1 MNIDT
6 SYLLQTMQRLIETP
20 SPTGYYVKI
29 KPVLEEL
36 AGALG
41 YTIAYDNRDT
51 AYITVPGQD
60 PSKTVCVSSHAD
72 TLGFMVRAINGD
84 GTLRIRALGGI
95 NYANVEGENVT
106 VHTRCG
112 KTYTGMLV
120 CAHHSSHAYDDAASM
135 ARNENTVS
143 VLLDEV
149 VKSAEDV
156 KALGIG
162 HGDYVSI
169 DPRFTVTDSGYI
181 KSRFIDDKASVACVF
196 AALQYL
202 SEHNLKP
209 KYNTVFAITV
219 YEEIGLGGVYVP
231 NEISEYLAVDI
242 AILGPDSDGS
252 EQKVSICAKD
262 ASLPYDYAFTNRLID
277 AAEKT
282 ACDYAVDLF
291 YRYGSDAG
299 AAIKG
304 GNNLRAGLIGMGVY
318 ASHGVERTHIKG
330 IENTAKLLLAYVLG
344 EY

>member
-1 MNIDT
+1 MELCT
-6 SYLLQTMQRLIETP
+6 SYLLQTMQKLLETP

-41 YTIAYDNRDT
+41 YTVTYDNRDT
-51 AYITVPGQD
+51 AYITVEGED

-106 VHTRCG
+106 VHTRSG
-112 KTYTGMLV
+112 KTYSGMLV
-120 CAHHSSHAYDDAASM
+120 CTHHSSHAFDDASSM
-135 ARNENTVS
+135 ARNENTIS
-143 VLLDEV
+143 VLLDQEV
-149 VKSAEDV
+149 SSAGDV
-156 KALGIG
+156 KDLGIC

-169 DPRFTVTDSGYI
+169 DPRFTVTESGYV

-196 AALQYL
+196 ATLKYL
-202 SEHNLKP
+202 AENRIKP
-209 KYNTVFAITV
+209 RYNTVFAITM
-219 YEEIGLGGVYVP
+219 YEEIGLGGVRVP
-231 NEISEYLAVDI
+231 AEISEYLAVDI

-262 ASLPYDYAFTNRLID
+262 ASLPYDYDFTGRLIA
-277 AAEKT
+277 AAEKSG
-282 ACDYAVDLF
+282 CDYAVDLF

-299 AAIKG
+299 AAIRS
-304 GNNLRAGLIGMGVY
+304 GNDLRAALIGMGVY
-318 ASHGVERTHIKG
+318 SSHGVERTHVKG

-344 EY
+344 G

>member
-1 MNIDT
+1 MTIDT
-6 SYLLQTMQRLIETP
+6 SYLLQTLKQLLETP

-29 KPVLEEL
+29 KPVLEKL
-36 AGALG
+36 ASEYG
-41 YTIAYDNRDT
+41 YSITYDNRDT
-51 AYITVPGQD
+51 AYITVPGRD
-60 PSKTVCVSSHAD
+60 TSKTVCVSAHAD

-106 VHTRCG
+106 VHTRSG

-120 CAHHSSHAYDDAASM
+120 CNHHSSHAYDDAATMS
-135 ARNENTVS
+135 RNENTIS

-149 VKSAEDV
+149 VKGAGDV

-169 DPRFTVTDSGYI
+169 DPRLTITDSGYI
-181 KSRFIDDKASVACVF
+181 KSRFIDDKASVACFF
-196 AALQYL
+196 ATLKYL
-202 SEHNLKP
+202 AENNIKP
-209 KYNTVFAITV
+209 LYNTVFAITV

-231 NEISEYLAVDI
+231 DEISEYLSVDI

-262 ASLPYDYAFTNRLID
+262 ASLPYDYDFTNRLIK
-277 AAEKT
+277 AAEK
-282 ACDYAVDLF
+282 AECDYAVDLF

-330 IENTAKLLLAYVLG
+330 IENTAKLLMAYVLG

>member
-1 MNIDT
+1 MELNT
-6 SYLLQTMQRLIETP
+6 AYLLQTMQKLLETP

-41 YTIAYDNRDT
+41 YTVTYDNRDT
-51 AYITVPGQD
+51 AYIAVEGED

-106 VHTRCG
+106 VHTRSG
-112 KTYTGMLV
+112 KTFTGMLV
-120 CAHHSSHAYDDAASM
+120 CTHHSSHAFDDAASM
-135 ARNENTVS
+135 ARNENTIS
-143 VLLDEV
+143 VLLDEEV
-149 VKSAEDV
+149 NGADDV
-156 KALGIG
+156 KALGIC

-169 DPRFTVTDSGYI
+169 DPRFTLTDSGYV
-181 KSRFIDDKASVACVF
+181 KSRFIDDKASVSCVF
-196 AALQYL
+196 ATLKYL
-202 SEHNLKP
+202 ADNKVKP
-209 KYNTVFAITV
+209 RYNTLFVITM
-219 YEEIGLGGVYVP
+219 YEEIGLGGVCVP
-231 NEISEYLAVDI
+231 SEVSEYLAVDI

-262 ASLPYDYAFTNRLID
+262 ASLPYDYDFTSRLI
-277 AAEKT
+277 AAAQE
-282 ACDYAVDLF
+282 AECDYAVDLF

-299 AAIKG
+299 AAIRS
-304 GNNLRAGLIGMGVY
+304 GNNLRAALIGMGVY
-318 ASHGVERTHIKG
+318 SSHGVERTHVKG

-344 EY
+344 A

>member
-6 SYLLQTMQRLIETP
+6 SYLLQTMQKLIETP

-36 AGALG
+36 AAELG
-41 YTIAYDNRDT
+41 YSVTYDNRDT
-51 AYITVPGQD
+51 AYITVEGED

-72 TLGFMVRAINGD
+72 TLGFMVRAVNGD

-106 VHTRCG
+106 VHTRGG
-112 KTYTGMLV
+112 KTYTGMLA
-120 CAHHSSHAYDDAASM
+120 CSHHSSHAYDDAASM
-135 ARNENTVS
+135 ARNENTVQ
-143 VLLDEV
+143 VLLDEE
-149 VKSAEDV
+149 VKSAADV
-156 KALGIG
+156 KALGIC
-162 HGDYVSI
+162 HGDYISI
-169 DPRFTVTDSGYI
+169 DPRFTHTESGYI

-196 AALQYL
+196 SALKYMAE
-202 SEHNLKP
+202 SGVKP

-262 ASLPYDYAFTNRLID
+262 ASLPYDYTLTNRLTQIAGRLEID
-277 AAEKT
+277 A
-282 ACDYAVDLF
+282 AVDLF

-304 GNNLRAGLIGMGVY
+304 GNNLRAALIGMGVY

-330 IENTAKLLLAYVLG
+330 VESTAKLLLGYVLG
-344 EY
+344 K